1 NQSDSFVRGFNSWK
15 RAFYA
20 NQGFLHHQNSQSHKL
35 AEINYKQYIVRT
47 SSATTVLQVMDK
59 SRNELIKRN
68 REKLIKIAS
77 TLNLYARQMIAI
89 RGHEEDE

>member
-1 NQSDSFVRGFNSWK
+1 MIHSCVVLKAGNMLLVLIKD
-15 RAFYA
+15 
-20 NQGFLHHQNSQSHKL
+20 FLNHQNSQSHKL
-35 AEINYKQYIVRT
+35 AEINYKQCISRT

-77 TLNLYARQMIAI
+77 TLCLCGRQMIAT
-89 RGHEEDE
+89 RGHEENES